1 MGWFVVGADDV
12 ISVYNYKD
20 TMQKVTSFKANSTSF
35 KANSTLLS
43 LAIHPTQPYALST
56 SKKGIQLWAWGRF
69 GSKWKCMQVFKDQ
82 SDLVCI
88 LAFNPEDHDSFA
100 VGCRDGTI
108 KVLLSLFYL

>member
-12 ISVYNYKD
+12 ISVYNYKNM
-20 TMQKVTSFKANSTSF
+20 MQKVTSFKAHSVP
-35 KANSTLLS
+35 S

-56 SKKGIQLWAWGRF
+56 CRKGIQLWTWGRF
-69 GSKWKCMQVFKDQ
+69 GSEWKCMQVFKDQ
-82 SDLVCI
+82 SDLVRI

-100 VGCRDGTI
+100 GGCRDGTI